1 MQFVDDLAQVAED
14 LRALGVDACH
24 VILYGPHGGIE
35 GLNVGEEFFPLW
47 ELNLAENR
55 AALERA
61 DFDAIQAGRGPDW
74 SVEPPIH
81 WRTAPQR
88 ILTTGR

>member
-1 MQFVDDLAQVAED
+1 MQIDDLAQVAED

-24 VILYGPHGGIE
+24 VILYGPHGGLE
-35 GLNVGEEFFPLW
+35 GLNVGDEFFPLW
-47 ELNLAENR
+47 ELSLPECR

-61 DFDAIQAGRGPDW
+61 DFDAILAARGADW

-81 WRTAPQR
+81 WRNASQR